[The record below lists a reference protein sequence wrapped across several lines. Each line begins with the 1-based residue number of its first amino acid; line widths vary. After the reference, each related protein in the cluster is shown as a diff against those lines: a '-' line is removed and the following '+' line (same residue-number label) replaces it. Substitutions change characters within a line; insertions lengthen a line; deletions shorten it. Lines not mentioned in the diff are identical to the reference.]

1 MGDPFSGFHDR
12 IIIRQNVSELLSMQN
27 KSNDMVYVRQ
37 IQRDFFVLWLF
48 FSVLLIGLRFSG
60 AMGTGSVLAGIA
72 LSFSF
77 TLFYVFRRAAK
88 FRTLLA
94 ERTGEPAIEAELIQQ
109 GGEPLLLAKQNVLDA
124 FGQPALIVE
133 AGRIRVCNRRAAELF
148 NLSEGQENGPMAAL
162 RHPGL
167 LSACEHVMTSGGH
180 AEYEWEPARNR
191 NEYWRADITALG
203 LNPLSDGVL
212 LVMTD
217 QQPVRKAE
225 QARADFLANASHELR
240 TPLTSIS
247 GFIET
252 MKGPAKDDL
261 AVWPRF
267 IDIMDE
273 QTRHMKDLIGDL
285 LSLSRIELSGHLLPD
300 TRLDI
305 GLAVEQVLEALGHIG
320 QAQNIELVLEKP
332 ETPLFIMGDEGELKQ
347 VVRNLV
353 GNAMKYAPAKT
364 QIKITLGASVSLNEA
379 QTQAARS
386 WAGAGRITLRSSEQK
401 PGPAVWLQVRDDG
414 PGIKSQYLP
423 RLGERFFRVDDSRG
437 GEIEGTGLGL
447 AIVKHIVARH
457 RGALCRDLETQS
469 GRIARAGGERSDRNG
484 CGFRSRG
491 FYLR

>member
-1 MGDPFSGFHDR
+1 
-12 IIIRQNVSELLSMQN
+12 MQN
-27 KSNDMVYVRQ
+27 KSDDKVYIEQ
-37 IQRDFFVLWLF
+37 IQRDFFLLWLF
-48 FSVLLIGLRFSG
+48 FAGLTLVLGLGGAIGR
-60 AMGTGSVLAGIA
+60 GSV
-72 LSFSF
+72 F
-77 TLFYVFRRAAK
+77 TLIAISFILTFLYAARRAAK
-88 FRTLLA
+88 LRVRVSERVA
-94 ERTGEPAIEAELIQQ
+94 ERADQAAIEAETIQNEA
-109 GGEPLLLAKQNVLDA
+109 GLLLLAKQNVLDA
-124 FGQPALIVE
+124 FGQPALIIE
-133 AGRIRVCNRRAAELF
+133 AGRIRVCNRRAAVLF
-148 NLSEGQENGPMAAL
+148 SLSEGQENGPMAAL

-167 LSACEHVMTSGGH
+167 LAACEHVMTTGGK
-180 AEYEWEPARNR
+180 AEFEWEPARNR

-203 LNPLSDGVL
+203 LNPLVDGIL

-285 LSLSRIELSGHLLPD
+285 LSLSRIELSGHLQPD
-300 TRLDI
+300 TRLDL
-305 GLAVEQVLEALGHIG
+305 GVAVAQALEALGHIG
-320 QAQNIELVLEKP
+320 QTQDLELVLEKP
-332 ETPLFIMGDEGELKQ
+332 EIPLILMGDEGELKQ
-347 VVRNLV
+347 IVRNLV

-364 QIKITLGASVSLNEA
+364 QIKITLGHAISLDEA
-379 QTQAARS
+379 HAQAARS
-386 WAGAGRITLRSSEQK
+386 WAGAGRMTLRSPEQK
-401 PGPAVWLQVRDDG
+401 PGPAIWLQVRDEG
-414 PGIKSQYLP
+414 PGIKREHLP

-457 RGALCRDLETQS
+457 RGGFAVESRYGHGTAFSVWFS
-469 GRIARAGGERSDRNG
+469 GADDT
-484 CGFRSRG
+484 
-491 FYLR
+491 